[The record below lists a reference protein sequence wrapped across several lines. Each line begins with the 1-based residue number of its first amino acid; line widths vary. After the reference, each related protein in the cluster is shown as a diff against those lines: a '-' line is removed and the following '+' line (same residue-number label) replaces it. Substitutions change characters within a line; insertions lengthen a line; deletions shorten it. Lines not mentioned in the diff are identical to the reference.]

1 MVLGEVSV
9 KARSTSLA
17 LYLSQS
23 ALSTLHL
30 GMKVVGMSGAVV
42 RSVTWM
48 AEWSLCRVGWRDQS
62 AVPAREVCRIA
73 RSRAEPF
80 SWVGWE

>member
-9 KARSTSLA
+9 EASSTSLA

-30 GMKVVGMSGAVV
+30 GMKAVGMSGAVV

-48 AEWSLCRVGWRDQS
+48 AEWSLCRVGCRDQS
-62 AVPAREVCRIA
+62 AVPEVCRIA